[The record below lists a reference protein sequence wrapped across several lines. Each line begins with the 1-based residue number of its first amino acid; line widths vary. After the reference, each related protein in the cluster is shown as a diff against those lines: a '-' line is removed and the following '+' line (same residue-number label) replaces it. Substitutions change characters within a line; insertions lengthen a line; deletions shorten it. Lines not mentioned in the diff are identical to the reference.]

1 VNENKKEV
9 NIMFE
14 LVQSSDF
21 VKWLSL
27 MERERP
33 AMFARASAEELVDM
47 YGGKMTSHQLTS
59 W

>member
-1 VNENKKEV
+1 
-9 NIMFE
+9 MFE
-14 LVQSSDF
+14 LVQSQDF
-21 VKWLSL
+21 VLWLSL

-47 YGGKMTSHQLTS
+47 YGGKMTSHQLTN